1 MKSITRW
8 NYEAYFLF
16 YCALQRGRR
25 EPIGDE
31 CGALRQT
38 QGACQRRVR
47 SGVVAE
53 LTVALELHW
62 KWLPGLDAVRAD
74 KGADQ
79 PEENLTENNSS
90 RTADLHSWHFYQRE
104 LPRDTH
110 LLRVAEWRASGH
122 SGGAPGNGVTF
133 AGKREVRRRQIFV
146 VEKKSLGHR
155 WGLSYR

>member
-8 NYEAYFLF
+8 NYKAYFLF

-74 KGADQ
+74 EGADQ
-79 PEENLTENNSS
+79 PEENLTEKTAAAPLTS
-90 RTADLHSWHFYQRE
+90 TADTFISASFHGTHIYCVSLSDV
-104 LPRDTH
+104 PADT
-110 LLRVAEWRASGH
+110 AEAR
-122 SGGAPGNGVTF
+122 PVT
-133 AGKREVRRRQIFV
+133 E
-146 VEKKSLGHR
+146 
-155 WGLSYR
+155 